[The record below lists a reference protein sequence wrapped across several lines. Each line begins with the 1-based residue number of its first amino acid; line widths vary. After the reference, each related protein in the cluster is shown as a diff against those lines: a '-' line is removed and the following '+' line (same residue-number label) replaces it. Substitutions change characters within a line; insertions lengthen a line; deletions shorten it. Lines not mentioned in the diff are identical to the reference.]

1 MCPDIFEEAVKTE
14 VKPKNKDIERML
26 IGMFTG
32 NYTRSTPEE
41 MPCSSSPC
49 GDKAK
54 SALAKKLKGAKF
66 ETDRDNLMK
75 IGGFSEQDAGDY
87 AYLYAEAAVWQTFR
101 SVAGMSRRRRSTAAP
116 LYQSRR
122 CGGQFHQDRGDL
134 MATKEQIRR
143 IYALSAAA
151 GLLDRSAGNDDNLH
165 LWVKQFSLK
174 DHISE
179 LTEQPADFIIRRLEE
194 YRSQVAPKPE
204 LITEEQQNMCFKL
217 MYRIAEISPS
227 DIKPRERLRG
237 VISKVTGREIR
248 PDRDIFSRVTRA
260 EGSEIIEMLK
270 RILRSEQNKLKRSD
284 KHGTCNA
291 GKEEPP

>member
-1 MCPDIFEEAVKTE
+1 
-14 VKPKNKDIERML
+14 
-26 IGMFTG
+26 
-32 NYTRSTPEE
+32 
-41 MPCSSSPC
+41 
-49 GDKAK
+49 
-54 SALAKKLKGAKF
+54 
-66 ETDRDNLMK
+66 
-75 IGGFSEQDAGDY
+75 
-87 AYLYAEAAVWQTFR
+87 
-101 SVAGMSRRRRSTAAP
+101 
-116 LYQSRR
+116 
-122 CGGQFHQDRGDL
+122 

-143 IYALSAAA
+143 IYALGAAA

-179 LTEQPADFIIRRLEE
+179 LTELEE

>member
-1 MCPDIFEEAVKTE
+1 
-14 VKPKNKDIERML
+14 
-26 IGMFTG
+26 
-32 NYTRSTPEE
+32 
-41 MPCSSSPC
+41 
-49 GDKAK
+49 
-54 SALAKKLKGAKF
+54 
-66 ETDRDNLMK
+66 
-75 IGGFSEQDAGDY
+75 
-87 AYLYAEAAVWQTFR
+87 
-101 SVAGMSRRRRSTAAP
+101 
-116 LYQSRR
+116 
-122 CGGQFHQDRGDL
+122 

-143 IYALSAAA
+143 IYALGAAA

-179 LTEQPADFIIRRLEE
+179 LTEQQADFIIRRLEE
-194 YRSQVAPKPE
+194 YRSQVAPLPE
-204 LITEEQQNMCFKL
+204 LITEEQQNMCFK
-217 MYRIAEISPS
+217 
-227 DIKPRERLRG
+227 G

>member
-1 MCPDIFEEAVKTE
+1 M
-14 VKPKNKDIERML
+14 
-26 IGMFTG
+26 
-32 NYTRSTPEE
+32 TRYGGFLFPSLR
-41 MPCSSSPC
+41 
-49 GDKAK
+49 G
-54 SALAKKLKGAKF
+54 GAKPRRGNPVLNIYF
-66 ETDRDNLMK
+66 
-75 IGGFSEQDAGDY
+75 FSIC
-87 AYLYAEAAVWQTFR
+87 AA
-101 SVAGMSRRRRSTAAP
+101 
-116 LYQSRR
+116 
-122 CGGQFHQDRGDL
+122 
-134 MATKEQIRR
+134 
-143 IYALSAAA
+143 
-151 GLLDRSAGNDDNLH
+151 
-165 LWVKQFSLK
+165 
-174 DHISE
+174 
-179 LTEQPADFIIRRLEE
+179 ADFIIRRLEE

>member
-1 MCPDIFEEAVKTE
+1 
-14 VKPKNKDIERML
+14 
-26 IGMFTG
+26 
-32 NYTRSTPEE
+32 
-41 MPCSSSPC
+41 
-49 GDKAK
+49 
-54 SALAKKLKGAKF
+54 
-66 ETDRDNLMK
+66 
-75 IGGFSEQDAGDY
+75 
-87 AYLYAEAAVWQTFR
+87 
-101 SVAGMSRRRRSTAAP
+101 
-116 LYQSRR
+116 
-122 CGGQFHQDRGDL
+122 

-143 IYALSAAA
+143 IYALGAAS

-165 LWVKQFSLK
+165 LWIKQFSLK

-179 LTEQPADFIIRRLEE
+179 LTEQ
-194 YRSQVAPKPE
+194 
-204 LITEEQQNMCFKL
+204 QQNMCFKL

>member
-1 MCPDIFEEAVKTE
+1 MNQNDINRAFTE
-14 VKPKNKDIERML
+14 KVAELLSRGYQIHPGTMGGSQGEIAHVDLYKDDEI
-26 IGMFTG
+26 
-32 NYTRSTPEE
+32 
-41 MPCSSSPC
+41 
-49 GDKAK
+49 
-54 SALAKKLKGAKF
+54 
-66 ETDRDNLMK
+66 
-75 IGGFSEQDAGDY
+75 
-87 AYLYAEAAVWQTFR
+87 
-101 SVAGMSRRRRSTAAP
+101 
-116 LYQSRR
+116 
-122 CGGQFHQDRGDL
+122 
-134 MATKEQIRR
+134 IRV
-143 IYALSAAA
+143 
-151 GLLDRSAGNDDNLH
+151 LLDRSAGNDDNLH

-179 LTEQPADFIIRRLEE
+179 LTEQQADFIIRRLEE

-204 LITEEQQNMCFKL
+204 LITEEQQNMCFKQ

-227 DIKPRERLRG
+227 DIKPRERMRG

>member
-1 MCPDIFEEAVKTE
+1 MNTA
-14 VKPKNKDIERML
+14 
-26 IGMFTG
+26 
-32 NYTRSTPEE
+32 
-41 MPCSSSPC
+41 
-49 GDKAK
+49 
-54 SALAKKLKGAKF
+54 
-66 ETDRDNLMK
+66 
-75 IGGFSEQDAGDY
+75 
-87 AYLYAEAAVWQTFR
+87 
-101 SVAGMSRRRRSTAAP
+101 RRS
-116 LYQSRR
+116 R
-122 CGGQFHQDRGDL
+122 
-134 MATKEQIRR
+134 
-143 IYALSAAA
+143 
-151 GLLDRSAGNDDNLH
+151 LL
-165 LWVKQFSLK
+165 
-174 DHISE
+174 
-179 LTEQPADFIIRRLEE
+179 
-194 YRSQVAPKPE
+194 PE